1 MSGPAATVAI
11 GAILLGAALFAY
23 VRSTHGAPARQRL
36 VRVRVKQTG
45 ATLTVSPADG
55 IVRVA
60 GGGGDNDTFLMVP
73 IAAPMVE
80 ILLRERTREMSE
92 EKRQTTTRSGC
103 KCLGFANAYGFG
115 HYCHAWEE
123 TYQAPWCY
131 VDDACPVS
139 NKGSFGILSE
149 RCDAETP
156 NAPYPTDDDPDWGSQ
171 HSAVVAG
178 WVAPDGCKCSG
189 VSNKHGYG
197 ASCKAWEE
205 HLAPGQT
212 PWCDADADRLESQ
225 PSP

>member
-80 ILLRERTREMSE
+80 ILLRERTRFFTAMFLAEAFNYFVSRFRE
-92 EKRQTTTRSGC
+92 
-103 KCLGFANAYGFG
+103 LGIA
-115 HYCHAWEE
+115 
-123 TYQAPWCY
+123 
-131 VDDACPVS
+131 
-139 NKGSFGILSE
+139 L
-149 RCDAETP
+149 
-156 NAPYPTDDDPDWGSQ
+156 
-171 HSAVVAG
+171 
-178 WVAPDGCKCSG
+178 
-189 VSNKHGYG
+189 
-197 ASCKAWEE
+197 
-205 HLAPGQT
+205 
-212 PWCDADADRLESQ
+212 Q
-225 PSP
+225 PKK